1 MTLDKED
8 MSKIMERLG
17 MTPDKEDMNKIMELL
32 SNPPAY
38 PDIDALIANGDLVE
52 VSGGYEVLTTAGRD
66 AISFFTSSVA
76 VNNKTGKAV
85 FKLRR
90 RRKSRSS

>member
-1 MTLDKED
+1 MTFEN
-8 MSKIMERLG
+8 
-17 MTPDKEDMNKIMELL
+17 EDMNKIMELV

-38 PDIDALIANGDLVE
+38 PDLDALIANGDLAK
-52 VSGGYEVLTTAGRD
+52 VSGGYEVLTKAGKD

-90 RRKSRSS
+90 KRKSRSS